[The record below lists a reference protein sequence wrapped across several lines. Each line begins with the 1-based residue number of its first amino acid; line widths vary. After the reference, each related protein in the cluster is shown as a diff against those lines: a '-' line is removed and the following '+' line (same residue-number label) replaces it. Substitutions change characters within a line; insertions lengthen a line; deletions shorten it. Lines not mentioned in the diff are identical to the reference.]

1 MPLQICVRGATSAVV
16 IIELIAAPDIPT
28 VVEVVVEDNL
38 GVSVVVEDF
47 YKFDVE
53 EGWYEITVSVHMFCL
68 QSQVPCECIQVSY
81 GLSSKIHGGTVPVEG
96 SLYSGQ
102 VWIVK
107 EVQVVESLAS
117 LSSGGQEK

>member
-1 MPLQICVRGATSAVV
+1 MPLGVRGCGATSAVV

-28 VVEVVVEDNL
+28 IVEVVVEDNL

-68 QSQVPCECIQVSY
+68 QSQVPCDGERGGHRAGLRLRRPLLRPAAPPLGVPERIRGFDLECK
-81 GLSSKIHGGTVPVEG
+81 SKF
-96 SLYSGQ
+96 
-102 VWIVK
+102 
-107 EVQVVESLAS
+107 
-117 LSSGGQEK
+117 